1 MKILNDSNIE
11 IQSLKI
17 KPDTVIPLKY
27 VCTENLVT
35 NHQLFAQ
42 RADFISGNIT
52 GEPDGLARANGS
64 NALDNGR
71 VLGRVGTDAWQRI
84 DGYNNALNF
93 GLMTNGNVYD
103 FEIKVEG
110 TELDTGKV
118 DIVLT
123 SAVFEPYQ
131 LAENTFL
138 MKTDVLGDFRLF
150 KLRPPLGFENF
161 AAYYSIREVVKTQ
174 SSPIEL
180 FEVKTLAY
188 LIYDDDEKKW
198 TVVMG
203 TVSTNVAY
211 GSELMSPI
219 SSLAPRYGTL
229 VNMDNQNDKRFYKLT
244 EGTFETTMAVAND
257 ILFFIDWEF
266 DSGIRLAAVSGES
279 YTHICTFDA
288 DTLYKVR
295 YNVDKWEIYKEMYEL
310 GNLVSTTILDDN
322 ELGDADNFPLV
333 GWAELVFD
341 IDNILIEE

>member
-1 MKILNDSNIE
+1 MKILNASNIE

-17 KPDTVIPLKY
+17 KPDTVISLKY
-27 VCTENLVT
+27 VCTEDLVT

-42 RADFISGNIT
+42 RADFISGT
-52 GEPDGLARANGS
+52 VAGEPDGLARANGS

-84 DGYNNALNF
+84 DGYDNTLNF

-131 LAENTFL
+131 IAESTFL
-138 MKTDVLGDFRLF
+138 MKTDGLGDFRLF
-150 KLRPPLGFENF
+150 KLQPPSGFEEL
-161 AAYYSIREVVKTQ
+161 AAYISIQEVVKTQ

-180 FEVKTLAY
+180 FEAKTLAF
-188 LIYDDDEKKW
+188 LIYDGDEKTW
-198 TVVMG
+198 TVMMG
-203 TVSTNVAY
+203 SVSSAPY
-211 GSELMSPI
+211 GSVLMSPT

-229 VNMDNQNDKRFYKLT
+229 ANDENQNDKRFYKLA
-244 EGTFETTMAVAND
+244 EGTFETTMAAAND
-257 ILFFIDWEF
+257 ILFFIDGEL
-266 DSGIRLAAVSGES
+266 DSGIRLAAVSGEL

-288 DTLYKVR
+288 DTIYKVR

-322 ELGDADNFPLV
+322 ELGDVDNFPLV

-341 IDNILIEE
+341 IENILIEE

>member
-17 KPDTVIPLKY
+17 KPDTVISLKY

-42 RADFISGNIT
+42 RADFISGNIA

-93 GLMTNGNVYD
+93 GLMVKDGVYD

-150 KLRPPLGFENF
+150 KFLPPFEF
-161 AAYYSIREVVKTQ
+161 ELAIYISIREVVKTQ
-174 SSPIEL
+174 SSPIER
-180 FEVKTLAY
+180 FEVKTFAV
-188 LIYDDDEKKW
+188 LIYDDDEKTW
-198 TVVMG
+198 TVRTFSMG
-203 TVSTNVAY
+203 TVSV
-211 GSELMSPI
+211 SELMSPI

-229 VNMDNQNDKRFYKLT
+229 VNVENQNDKRFYKLT
-244 EGTFETTMAVAND
+244 EGTFETTMAAAND
-257 ILFFIDWEF
+257 ILFFIDWEL

-333 GWAELVFD
+333 GWTEVVFD